1 MRRGRILFLFAL
13 ILILGAVVGYVLL
26 TSGPTEPPPE
36 AGPTPVPPDAKIVIA
51 SQNLPRG
58 AKIPIDAVIESP
70 FPSSMIIKD
79 TMLTDINQVVNHYAR
94 QDIPR
99 GVPITSS
106 MITQDPADQLAV
118 GSDAALRIE
127 QGMTA
132 IAIPMTRLSGVAY
145 ALRDGDTVDVLI
157 SMLLVDIDPE
167 LQTILPNLNTLFVD
181 NDFSLQTGGICRQY
195 SQSPD
200 GTRTCTRAENEP
212 IGRAQ
217 NEATTGELIYM
228 QPAERQRPRLVTQ
241 RLVEKAIV
249 LHLGNFPL
257 PEEYIATLPAT
268 QAEGEPPAPQVAA
281 ATVEIKPPDIVTLI
295 VKPQEALAINFALKS
310 GADLVLTL
318 RAPNDNSVTETT
330 SVTLEYLFNN
340 FNIAVPPNVLPYT
353 YEPRVD
359 KIIPPVLPNDATPVA
374 R

>member
-26 TSGPTEPPPE
+26 TSGPSGPPPE
-36 AGPTPVPPDAKIVIA
+36 AGPTPVPPDAKIVVA
-51 SQNLPRG
+51 DQALPRG
-58 AKIPIDAVIESP
+58 ARIPIDAVSEYA
-70 FPSSMIIKD
+70 FPSSMIVE
-79 TMLTDINQVVNHYAR
+79 TMLTDINQVVGHYAR
-94 QDIPR
+94 QDIAR
-99 GVPITSS
+99 GVPITSN
-106 MITQDPADQLAV
+106 MITEDPADQLAV

-181 NDFSLQTGGICRQY
+181 NNFSLQTGGICRQY

-340 FNIAVPPNVLPYT
+340 FNIQLPPGLPFG

-359 KIIPPVLPNDATPVA
+359 KIIPPVLPNDATPVP